1 MAASRARFLVM
12 ESGIVF
18 AFTFVR
24 LRIIRLRLGFS
35 FLVATSVEGGC
46 SAPAVSL
53 DVMSDDEFEFV
64 ILMVSFLCVVFVLY
78 CVAGRALPVPFFS
91 LSFPLWDEII
101 QKSVRRVVVALVCA

>member
-78 CVAGRALPVPFFS
+78 CVAGSGER
-91 LSFPLWDEII
+91 FPSHSSPYLFP
-101 QKSVRRVVVALVCA
+101 